1 MDRRLPHLFG
11 GPLFGGLRGRAARAR
26 GARRRPPWDE
36 PATASPTAGAG
47 PGGEPAAGP
56 AVEPPSPAE
65 AGPISALEPPAVY
78 RALGT
83 SPAGLSSVEAAARLA
98 EYGPNELPR
107 PVRRPLVLRFADQL
121 THFMALLL
129 WIGGLLAFLSRTPEL
144 GWAIWAVIVINGAFS
159 FWQEYRAERAL
170 DELGRMLPPLV
181 RVRRDGELRVLPA
194 RELVPGDVIELE
206 EGDRVP
212 ADARLTWSALLS
224 VDISVLTGESTPQPR
239 RADALPE
246 GTNGRPGEAS
256 NLVLGGTTVATGRAR
271 AVVYATGAATEFG
284 RVAHLTATV
293 ERERSTLE
301 VQVARIARVISA
313 LALGWGVAVF
323 VLTYVLVGIEL
334 DESFIFAIGIIVAN
348 IPEGLLPTVTLS
360 LAITVQRMAR
370 RNALVRR
377 LSAVETLSAISVI
390 CTDKTGT
397 LTKNEMTVTELWTRP
412 AVASISG
419 AGYRLA
425 GELHTSAAGERLR
438 PLRLLLAG
446 AALCSNARLQ
456 PVGAPGGGQGG
467 VPGGGQG
474 GTRGRVPGEVT
485 VLGDPTEGALCVA
498 AAKAGLGLEALRDG
512 APRRREVPFDARR
525 RMMSVVLRW
534 HLPDLWLTGAPYLV
548 FAKGAPTEILARCAS
563 ILGEGEV
570 LALDEAERATV
581 LAAND
586 ALAGRGLRVLGVAM
600 REGGS
605 RLLDLD
611 PTQLETG
618 LTFIGLVAMHD
629 PPRPEAAAAI
639 AACRAAG
646 IRVTMVTGDDG
657 HTAAAIGRQ
666 IGLVPA
672 DDEATVITG
681 PRLDQLPEAALREL
695 LRHGQ
700 GLIFARA
707 SPEQKLRLVRAYQE
721 LGHLV
726 AVTGDGVND
735 APALRAA
742 NIGIAM
748 GISGTDV
755 AREAADIVLLDDNFA
770 TIVRAVEHG
779 RAIYQN
785 IRKFATYILTSN
797 VPEMAPFVAMVGLK
811 VPPGLN
817 VMQILSVD
825 LGTDMVP
832 ALALGAE
839 PPEAGLMAQSPRP
852 KGSALIDLPMLLR
865 SYAFLGL
872 IEALVSLVAFF
883 AVWWRHGYG
892 LADLQ
897 ALTPAL
903 LTHTADPVTT
913 AVLAEAT
920 TACLAGIVA
929 CQVGNVFAS
938 RSESQSAFRLGFF
951 SNRLIWLGIATEVA
965 FLLVIAYW
973 PPAQAVI
980 HSAPLDPVF
989 LVLLFAVAP
998 LAVLIPEEIRKRL
1011 KPRLQG
1017 RSLLI
1022 AHA

>member
-1 MDRRLPHLFG
+1 MDRRSAQRFG
-11 GPLFGGLRGRAARAR
+11 RL
-26 GARRRPPWDE
+26 RRRSGSTTGVD
-36 PATASPTAGAG
+36 ATPLVRGGPTAGPTAG
-47 PGGEPAAGP
+47 PDVG
-56 AVEPPSPAE
+56 PPSPAE
-65 AGPISALEPPAVY
+65 VGPISALEPPAVY
-78 RALGT
+78 RTLGT
-83 SPAGLSSVEAAARLA
+83 SPAGLSSAEAAARLA

-129 WIGGLLAFLSRTPEL
+129 WVGGLLAFVSGTPEL
-144 GWAIWAVIVINGAFS
+144 GWAIWSVIIINAAFS

-170 DELGRMLPPLV
+170 EELTRMLPPQV
-181 RVRRDGELRVLPA
+181 RVRRDGELRILPA
-194 RELVPGDVIELE
+194 HELVPGDVIELE

-224 VDISVLTGESTPQPR
+224 VDVSVLTGESTPLAR

-246 GTNGRPGEAS
+246 GTDGRPGEAS
-256 NLVLGGTTVATGRAR
+256 NLVLGGTTVTTGRAQ
-271 AVVYATGAATEFG
+271 AVVYATGGATEFG

-301 VQVARIARVISA
+301 LQVARIARVISA
-313 LALGWGVAVF
+313 LAVGWGVAVF
-323 VLTYVLVGIEL
+323 LLTYALVGIEL

-397 LTKNEMTVTELWTRP
+397 LTKNEMTVTELWTRR
-412 AVASISG
+412 ATATMTG
-419 AGYRLA
+419 TGYRLA
-425 GELHTSAAGERLR
+425 GELHTTAAGEHLR

-456 PVGAPGGGQGG
+456 LAGA
-467 VPGGGQG
+467 
-474 GTRGRVPGEVT
+474 PGEVT

-498 AAKAGLGLEALRDG
+498 AAKAGVGPDALRDG
-512 APRRREVPFDARR
+512 ALRRREVPFDARR
-525 RMMSVVLRW
+525 RMMSVILRW

-548 FAKGAPTEILARCAS
+548 FTKGAPTELLPRCTW
-563 ILGEGEV
+563 ILGEGEAS
-570 LALDEAERATV
+570 ALDDRERAAI

-586 ALAGRGLRVLGVAM
+586 ALAGKGLRVLGVAM
-600 REGGS
+600 HEGGS

-611 PTQLETG
+611 PGELETG
-618 LTFIGLVAMHD
+618 LTFIGLIAMHD
-629 PPRPEAAAAI
+629 PPRPEVAPAI
-639 AACRAAG
+639 TACRAAG

-657 HTAAAIGRQ
+657 HTAAAIGRL

-672 DDEATVITG
+672 DDEATVVTG

-695 LRHGQ
+695 LRRGE

-707 SPEQKLRLVRAYQE
+707 TPEQKLRLVRAYKE

-748 GISGTDV
+748 GVSGTDV

-770 TIVRAVEHG
+770 TIVSAIEHG

-839 PPEAGLMAQSPRP
+839 APEAGLMTRPPRS

-865 SYAFLGL
+865 SYAFLG
-872 IEALVSLVAFF
+872 IVEALVSLAAFF
-883 AVWWRHGYG
+883 ATWARHGYG
-892 LADLQ
+892 LAELQ
-897 ALTPAL
+897 GVTPAL
-903 LTHTADPVTT
+903 LAHTADPVTT
-913 AVLAEAT
+913 GVLAEAT
-920 TACLAGIVA
+920 TACLAAIVA

-938 RSESQSAFRLGFF
+938 RSESLSAFQLGFF
-951 SNRLIWLGIATEVA
+951 SNRLIWLGIATEIT
-965 FLLVIAYW
+965 FLLAIVYW
-973 PPAQAVI
+973 PPLQGVV
-980 HSAPLDPVF
+980 HSAPLDPAF
-989 LVLLFAVAP
+989 LVALFAVAP
-998 LAVLIPEEIRKRL
+998 LAVLVPEEVRKRL
-1011 KPRLQG
+1011 KRAARG
-1017 RSLLI
+1017 
-1022 AHA
+1022 

>member
-1 MDRRLPHLFG
+1 MPGRSRYSIGRWRRLH
-11 GPLFGGLRGRAARAR
+11 GRRAEV
-26 GARRRPPWDE
+26 PPGRQE
-36 PATASPTAGAG
+36 ATD
-47 PGGEPAAGP
+47 
-56 AVEPPSPAE
+56 AVTPERPSPAE

-83 SPAGLSSVEAAARLA
+83 SPAGLSSAEATARLA

-107 PVRRPLVLRFADQL
+107 PVRRPLALRFADQL

-129 WIGGLLAFLSRTPEL
+129 WIGGLLAFVSRTPEL
-144 GWAIWAVIVINGAFS
+144 GWAIWAVILINGAFS

-170 DELGRMLPPLV
+170 DELGRMLPPQV
-181 RVRRDGELRVLPA
+181 RVRRDGELRILPA

-212 ADARLTWSALLS
+212 ADARVTWSALLS

-239 RADALPE
+239 RADPLPE

-323 VLTYVLVGIEL
+323 VLTYLLVGIEL

-360 LAITVQRMAR
+360 LAITVQRMAG

-377 LSAVETLSAISVI
+377 LSAVETLSAISGI

-397 LTKNEMTVTELWTRP
+397 LTKNEMTVTELWTR
-412 AVASISG
+412 AATASLSG
-419 AGYRLA
+419 TGYRLA

-456 PVGAPGGGQGG
+456 RGGG
-467 VPGGGQG
+467 PGAA
-474 GTRGRVPGEVT
+474 PGEVS

-534 HLPDLWLTGAPYLV
+534 HLPDLWLTGAPYLE
-548 FAKGAPTEILARCAS
+548 FTKGAPTELLPRCAW

-570 LALDEAERATV
+570 LALDEAERAAV
-581 LAAND
+581 LAASD
-586 ALAGRGLRVLGVAM
+586 ALAGKGLRVLGVAM

-611 PTQLETG
+611 PAELETG

-629 PPRPEAAAAI
+629 PPRPEVAPAI

-672 DDEATVITG
+672 DDEATVVTG

-839 PPEAGLMAQSPRP
+839 PPEAGLMARPPRAR
-852 KGSALIDLPMLLR
+852 GSALIDLPMLLR

-872 IEALVSLVAFF
+872 IEALVSLAAFF

-903 LTHTADPVTT
+903 LSHTAGPATT

-938 RSESQSAFRLGFF
+938 RSESVSALRLGLF

-965 FLLVIAYW
+965 FLLVIVYW
-973 PPAQAVI
+973 PPAQAII

-989 LVLLFAVAP
+989 LVVLFALAP
-998 LAVLIPEEIRKRL
+998 LAVLVPEEARKRL
-1011 KPRLQG
+1011 KARVQEWSVATA
-1017 RSLLI
+1017 RS
-1022 AHA
+1022 